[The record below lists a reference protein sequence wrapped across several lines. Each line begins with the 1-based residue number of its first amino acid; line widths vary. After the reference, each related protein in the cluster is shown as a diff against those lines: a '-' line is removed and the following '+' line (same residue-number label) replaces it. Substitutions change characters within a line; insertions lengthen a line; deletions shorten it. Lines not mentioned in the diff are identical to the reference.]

1 MESGSPVDY
10 SHYIENENAALP
22 ATAIHRHAQAGY
34 HTTRP
39 GEKVIRIDI
48 LFDAIHGYFI
58 YSQNL
63 CKLYNLFIVSAC
75 SWNNDGL
82 RFIRSFLY

>member
-1 MESGSPVDY
+1 MESKSPVDY

-39 GEKVIRIDI
+39 GEKVFIMSRTCYCRDI
-48 LFDAIHGYFI
+48 
-58 YSQNL
+58 
-63 CKLYNLFIVSAC
+63 C
-75 SWNNDGL
+75 
-82 RFIRSFLY
+82 

>member
-1 MESGSPVDY
+1 MESGSPVYY

-39 GEKVIRIDI
+39 GEKVVRVEETNFNLNFEFYHMID
-48 LFDAIHGYFI
+48 F
-58 YSQNL
+58 
-63 CKLYNLFIVSAC
+63 
-75 SWNNDGL
+75 
-82 RFIRSFLY
+82 R